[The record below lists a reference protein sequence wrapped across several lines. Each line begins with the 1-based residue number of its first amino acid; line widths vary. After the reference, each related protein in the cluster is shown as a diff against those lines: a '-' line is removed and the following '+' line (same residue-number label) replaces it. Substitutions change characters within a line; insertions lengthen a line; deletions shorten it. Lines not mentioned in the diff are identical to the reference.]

1 MIGGM
6 EKIEPLKDYVA
17 LARFAEGNQVRLWGK
32 MYTVFSKT
40 TLATGEPALVL
51 QGEGKQF
58 VLPASEFLDE
68 VNS

>member
-1 MIGGM
+1 MIGWM

-17 LARFAEGNQVRLWGK
+17 LARFAEGQQVKLWGK
-32 MYTVFSKT
+32 IYTVFCKT

-68 VNS
+68 VNG